1 MSEKLEPGHFYLVKS
16 SSGAVSYCL
25 YIDFKGKVLGFEYSS
40 EDEGYEFDADANFRI
55 SEDLAMRAQEIPAP
69 QIVWVNSR
77 MNPFSDKIKG
87 IVFSL
92 TLFTGDV
99 PNKFWDR
106 IYSLADVQWRLQH
119 KHYEITLQGIG
130 TFQMTSK
137 GASCFSS
144 NFSEGLHVLCQDFFQ
159 PEWLLPEF
167 GITSDGVERFLK
179 EGWFRSWKE
188 LTVNPGYYECN
199 GTIIPIPSEP
209 KSYLNDM
216 LLPCFRFD
224 DESGCYVY
232 DKITFLSPCN
242 LLEYRKDMYV
252 GIQVTLNG
260 ISGLPRGS
268 FVLSQTFR
276 SCQSISE
283 DKVFWTLDD
292 LLEELNDILGKDSQ
306 LDLPGLQITFAA
318 EDGRVHMQSFNKT
331 FWDDTPWI
339 RDTFLAQR

>member
-25 YIDFKGKVLGFEYSS
+25 YIDFKGKVLGFEYCS

-77 MNPFSDKIKG
+77 MNSFSDRVTG
-87 IVFSL
+87 VVYSL

-144 NFSEGLHVLCQDFFQ
+144 NLSEGLNVLCRDFFQ
-159 PEWLLPEF
+159 PEELLPEF
-167 GITSDGVERFLK
+167 GITSEGVERFLK

-188 LTVNPGYYECN
+188 LTANPGYYECN
-199 GTIIPIPSEP
+199 GTIIPIPSDP

-242 LLEYRKDMYV
+242 LLEYRKEMYV

-260 ISGLPRGS
+260 ISGLPRGADPATAS
-268 FVLSQTFR
+268 PGTRCSGHWMICWR
-276 SCQSISE
+276 SSMTSWVRTPNWIYLVCRLHLLPWMEGSICSHLIKRFGMIPLGLETRSWHRSE
-283 DKVFWTLDD
+283 F
-292 LLEELNDILGKDSQ
+292 
-306 LDLPGLQITFAA
+306 
-318 EDGRVHMQSFNKT
+318 
-331 FWDDTPWI
+331 
-339 RDTFLAQR
+339 